1 MKALRIATVFLL
13 IAGCLLLASCDKAD
27 TLAVKG
33 LNFDELTAVEYT
45 ALQMSLR
52 ASADE
57 KYGYKGPLYHLFEEN
72 GELWLNVADSN
83 DIGPFSISTGS
94 RQLFAEDLGE
104 WGGWVSTANFYS
116 ELSQG
121 IVKPE
126 NVLTG
131 VFVAGLYQKERYDP
145 VAYILAGRYRDYKV
159 YRFTDLNEKGWQL
172 DVVAEPKINAHVALL
187 DGDRLVIAASKGL
200 LTVDV
205 NTGETIILYDG
216 EDWGP
221 VYHNSIVKIGDSYFI
236 GCSVGIHEYRISEEK
251 MLFYPYPDYV
261 PEEE

>member
-1 MKALRIATVFLL
+1 MKVLRIATVFLL

-104 WGGWVSTANFYS
+104 WGGWVSAANFYS

-121 IVKPE
+121 IVNPE
-126 NVLTG
+126 NVITG
-131 VFVAGLYQKERYDP
+131 KEIHGLYQKEMFDP
-145 VAYILAGRYRDYKV
+145 VVYILAGIYNDQTV
-159 YRFTDLNEKGWQL
+159 YRYTDLKEEGWRL
-172 DVVAEPKINAHVALL
+172 DVVAELDLVPNATIL
-187 DGDRLVIAASKGL
+187 DGDKLIIAAQEKL
-200 LTVDV
+200 LSLDV
-205 NTGETIILYDG
+205 GTGETTVLYD
-216 EDWGP
+216 EEIWRYP
-221 VYHNSIVKIGDSYFI
+221 HYNSMVKIGGSYFI
-236 GCSVGIHEYRISEEK
+236 GSNIGIHEYRISEEK